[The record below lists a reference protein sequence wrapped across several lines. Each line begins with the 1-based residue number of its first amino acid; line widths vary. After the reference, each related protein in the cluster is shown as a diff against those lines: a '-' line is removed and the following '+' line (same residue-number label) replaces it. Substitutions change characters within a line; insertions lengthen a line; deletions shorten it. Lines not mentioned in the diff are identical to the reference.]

1 MLKSVI
7 FNLLSNSVCKLV
19 TSDIVC
25 VWDVLLRLLNEV
37 WWGLFVSPVC
47 ELNNVKSV
55 LLPIWVST
63 LPL

>member
-1 MLKSVI
+1 M
-7 FNLLSNSVCKLV
+7 FNLLSNSLCKLV

-25 VWDVLLRLLNEV
+25 VCAVLVKLLNDV
-37 WWGLFVSPVC
+37 WCGLFVSPVC

-55 LLPIWVST
+55 LPSICVCT